1 MAFHLTPYLTM
12 VIVGFVSF
20 MVVLAYGRFV
30 TRSEDRKP
38 RD

>member
-1 MAFHLTPYLTM
+1 MAFHPTPYLTM

-20 MVVLAYGRFV
+20 MVVLAYGRIA
-30 TRSEDRKP
+30 TRSEDRRT